1 MSQKPSQA
9 IRTLV
14 RWRAFQEALAERE
27 CQQASARVVEAQL
40 AVDEAQAVADTV
52 ERRRDE
58 LLAERSIDLGL
69 MLAIADFEQRAWD
82 EVHARTDVRD
92 EAERGREQAL
102 AAHLQIRSRMR
113 VAETR
118 CDRVVALE
126 NDQEEKRIFDRM
138 ASLIAAGAKEARHD

>member
-1 MSQKPSQA
+1 MSQKPSHA

-27 CQQASARVVEAQL
+27 CQQASARVVEAQA
-40 AVDEAQAVADTV
+40 AVDEAQAVADAI
-52 ERRRDE
+52 ERRRDA
-58 LLAERSIDLGL
+58 LLAERAIDLGL

-82 EVHARTDVRD
+82 EVRARTGTLD
-92 EAERGREQAL
+92 EARQARELAL
-102 AAHLQIRSRMR
+102 SAHLQTRSRMR

-138 ASLIAAGAKEARHD
+138 ASLIAAGTKEAHHD